1 MLSLLIQRLAVNCL
15 GCELTSLCPS
25 PFPCLQSAV
34 VCLPQPGTCLS
45 QSAPHTVIKILS
57 LPLHKRLIFCIVFSC
72 FGSIDTVAIRVFFWE
87 LYWVGQ
93 GQTLKGDTFFFFS
106 QKTWPDLQRKIQLKP
121 RGQTL
126 EQLYECQLGS
136 NNEKSS
142 WVPSTETAVLVR
154 GVCLSSLDY
163 TKAKLRCNA

>member
-72 FGSIDTVAIRVFFWE
+72 FGSIDTVAIRVFFLRALLSWS
-87 LYWVGQ
+87 GPDS
-93 GQTLKGDTFFFFS
+93 KRRHIFFLFS
-106 QKTWPDLQRKIQLKP
+106 ENVTWPAEKNSAQTQRSDTGAVVWMQVRLK
-121 RGQTL
+121 QWEKL
-126 EQLYECQLGS
+126 LGFLHRNS
-136 NNEKSS
+136 CS
-142 WVPSTETAVLVR
+142 
-154 GVCLSSLDY
+154 G
-163 TKAKLRCNA
+163 